1 MLDTENNKREPALK
15 WQLLNLFT
23 ATVANLPLST
33 QLWCCSRTDA
43 ASLNANFI
51 IIFFGGGGGGGS
63 TFSHSY
69 INMKNAILLSTSL
82 VIHIRLRVNTL
93 NLTMASFYRQS

>member
-23 ATVANLPLST
+23 VTVANLPLST

-43 ASLNANFI
+43 ASS
-51 IIFFGGGGGGGS
+51 FFFGGGGGS

>member
-23 ATVANLPLST
+23 VTVANLPLST

-51 IIFFGGGGGGGS
+51 IIFFREGGGGS

-82 VIHIRLRVNTL
+82 VIHTRLRVNTL